1 MAKERG
7 EKEYFDELEVMS
19 REERQQ
25 YYIRKLQ
32 EQIQYAHDHAPAM
45 RAKLDSTG
53 IRPSDI
59 RTVKDMEKIPITPKD
74 ELISL
79 RQANPPFGGLLG
91 VPLEKLEIIFMSPG
105 PIYDVQS
112 LDDSFYRRFQRSF
125 YATGFRPGDLVV
137 NCLAYHMVPSG
148 HWVEEALRSFGATV
162 IPMGVGNT
170 ELQVQVLHDMQVTG
184 WIGICSFLMIILNK
198 AEELGYDAR
207 RDFALRV
214 ACPHGEMGGA
224 QMREIYEQK
233 YGIVSTDI
241 YPTADVGVVGYECQ
255 KKGGLHIPEEMF
267 VEIINPE
274 TGKQVGPGEVGE
286 VVVTPLDTT
295 TYPLIRFGTGDLS
308 SFTDEPCPCGRTSQK
323 LTRVLGRVGDAV
335 RVKGMFIHP
344 RQTGEV
350 SARFSDIDKYQVVVS
365 RPQFK
370 DELTLKIES
379 TDEAV
384 DKQKLTT
391 EVKTTFQ
398 NICRLNIDRIDFVP
412 KGTIPDDAKAIVD
425 ERTY

>member
-1 MAKERG
+1 MARQKG
-7 EKEYFDELEVMS
+7 EMEYYDELEIMPQQ
-19 REERQQ
+19 ERKE
-25 YYIRKLQ
+25 YYDRKLQ
-32 EQIQYAHDHAPAM
+32 QQVQYAYDHAPAM
-45 RAKLDSTG
+45 RAKFDSAG

-59 RTVKDMEKIPITPKD
+59 RTSNDMEKIPITPKD
-74 ELISL
+74 ELINL
-79 RQANPPFGGLLG
+79 RQASPPFGGLLG
-91 VPLEKLEIIFMSPG
+91 VPRENLEIVFMSPG

-112 LDDSFYRRFQRSF
+112 LDDSFYRRFERSF
-125 YATGFRPGDLVV
+125 FATGFRKGDLVV

-148 HWVEEALRSFGATV
+148 HWIEQALRYFGATV

-170 ELQVQVLHDMQVTG
+170 ELQVQVLHDMQATG
-184 WIGICSFLMIILNK
+184 WIGICGFLMIILNK
-198 AEELGYDAR
+198 AEELGYDVR
-207 RDFALRV
+207 RDFSLRV

-224 QMREIYEQK
+224 PMREIYEQK
-233 YGIVSTDI
+233 YGIISTDI
-241 YPTADVGVVGYECQ
+241 YPTADVGVVGYECKQ
-255 KKGGLHIPEEMF
+255 KGGLHIPEEIF

-274 TGKQVGPGEVGE
+274 TGKQCGPGEAGE

-295 TYPLIRFGTGDLS
+295 TYPLVRFGTGDLS
-308 SFTDEPCPCGRTSQK
+308 SYTDEPCPCGRTSQK

-335 RVKGMFIHP
+335 RVKGLFLHP

-350 SARFSDIDKYQVVVS
+350 AAKFPKIAKYQVVVT

-370 DELTLKIES
+370 DDLALKIELA
-379 TDEAV
+379 DEAI

-398 NICRLNIDRIDFVP
+398 NICRLNIDHVDFVP
-412 KGTIPDDAKAIVD
+412 TGTIPDGAKAIAD

>member
-1 MAKERG
+1 MARQKE
-7 EKEYFDELEVMS
+7 ESEYYDELEVMS
-19 REERQQ
+19 RQEREE
-25 YYIRKLQ
+25 YYNRKLQ
-32 EQIQYAHDHAPAM
+32 EQVKYAYDHARDM
-45 RAKLDSTG
+45 RAKLDSVG

-59 RTVKDMEKIPITPKD
+59 RTGKDMEKIPITPKD

-91 VPLEKLEIIFMSPG
+91 VPPEKLEIIFMSPG

-112 LDDSFYRRFQRSF
+112 LDDSFNRRFQRSF

-137 NCLAYHMVPSG
+137 NCLSYHMVPSG
-148 HWVEEALRSFGATV
+148 HWVEQALTSFGATV

-170 ELQVQVLHDMQVTG
+170 ELQVQVLQDMQATG
-184 WIGICSFLMIILNK
+184 WIGFCSFLMIILNK
-198 AEELGYDAR
+198 AEELGYDVR
-207 RDFALRV
+207 RDFSLRV

-224 QMREIYEQK
+224 QMREIYEGK
-233 YGIVSTDI
+233 YGISSTDI

-255 KKGGLHIPEEMF
+255 KKGGLHIPEEIF

-308 SFTDEPCPCGRTSQK
+308 SYTDEPCPCGRTSLK
-323 LTRVLGRVGDAV
+323 LSRVLGRVGDAV
-335 RVKGMFIHP
+335 RARGMFIHP

-350 SARFSDIDKYQVVVS
+350 VAKFSEIDRYQVVVT

-370 DELTLKIES
+370 DELALKIEL
-379 TDEAV
+379 TDEAI
-384 DKQKLTT
+384 DKQKLTA
-391 EVKTTFQ
+391 EVKKTFQ
-398 NICRLNIDRIDFVP
+398 DICRLNVDQVDFVP
-412 KGTIPDDAKAIVD
+412 KGTIPDGAKVIVD